1 MTIDRSIGVLSLLA
15 ACTLAACGGGV
26 PSAAHA
32 LPATSGTPSAGT
44 PNSAATFAWGSGL
57 LRASTYAGRAND
69 VPMTA
74 HVALKLADAQGLASY
89 AQQASD
95 PHSAM
100 YRHFLTPTDI
110 ASRYGASASNQATVV
125 SYFQRAGLSVG
136 TWPQRLE
143 VVVTGKRSQFETAF
157 GTTIGWYRNG
167 MQTFLAPVGTPRL
180 PPGLPVTAVPDLVG
194 AQLTQSDL
202 VRYNP
207 ANFQGYSP
215 AQIAHAFDY
224 SGAFSSGYNGTGIQ
238 LGIIGTGP
246 ITQGSSG
253 DLALYHKVFPRDS
266 IAALTQMPVV
276 AQAASAK
283 NGNTGTGSF
292 DDYPSG
298 LATPPPTTHTTCTAG
313 NPLVCNPEDGE
324 AQLDTEQ
331 AASLAPGAGI
341 DFYLAYNR
349 TTNREGIQIADDEV
363 QQAIADNVVDVL
375 SLSYG
380 QDELSAQT
388 AGYFQADGTGPGPAE
403 FAALAA
409 EGIAVFVSSGDNGE
423 DVCQNPFT
431 GAHEPGYCVSYPASD
446 PSVVAVGGVNAP
458 LDNAGNIVGDVTAWG
473 DQTSGGGDGS
483 YSNNIGSGGG
493 VSQWFATPAF
503 QQGLTVPAGDKHVG
517 MRAVP
522 DIALIGDIRT
532 GPALLQYS
540 GSSVTVNSVG
550 GTSIAAPQAAAMW
563 ADVLS
568 ACKKSSAC
576 DVATQTYPDKNGV
589 VHHWR
594 LGNPN
599 PSLYT
604 IYKSSLNAFTYG
616 TVFYDVVYGVNYA
629 NAGPSPEPELQS
641 GCCAAGKGYDE
652 VTGLGVPFA
661 GHLIDAFVKGLPAQ
675 VP

>member
-1 MTIDRSIGVLSLLA
+1 MRRRVAALSLATSFAL
-15 ACTLAACGGGV
+15 TACGGGV
-26 PSAAHA
+26 PPASHLPSARA
-32 LPATSGTPSAGT
+32 ATPGAGTPSS
-44 PNSAATFAWGSGL
+44 SAAFAWGSGL
-57 LRASTYAGRAND
+57 VRASRYTGPADD
-69 VPMTA
+69 VSMA
-74 HVALKLADAQGLASY
+74 VHVALKIADAQGLATY
-89 AQQASD
+89 AREASD
-95 PHSAM
+95 PHSPLF
-100 YRHFLTPTDI
+100 RHFLTPADI
-110 ASRYGASASNQATVV
+110 ASRFGASPSDQATVAT
-125 SYFQRAGLSVG
+125 YFQRFGLSVA

-143 VVVTGKRSQFETAF
+143 VAVGGKRSQFEAAF

-167 MQTFLAPVGTPRL
+167 TQTFLAPVGTPHL
-180 PPGLPVTAVPDLVG
+180 PGGLPVTAVPDLVG
-194 AQLTQSDL
+194 ARLTHSDL

-215 AQIAHAFDY
+215 GQIAHAFDY
-224 SGAFSSGYNGTGIQ
+224 SSAFSSAYNGTGIQ

-253 DLALYHKVFPRDS
+253 DLALYHAAFPHDP
-266 IAALTQMPVV
+266 IAALTQMPVL

-283 NGNTGTGSF
+283 NGNTGTGAF
-292 DDYPSG
+292 DRYPSG
-298 LATPPPTTHTTCTAG
+298 LATPPPTTHTSCRPG
-313 NPLVCNPEDGE
+313 NPAACNPEDGE

-349 TTNREGIQIADDEV
+349 TSNLEGIDLTDDEI

-380 QDELSAQT
+380 ADELAAETSGDFGANG
-388 AGYFQADGTGPGPAE
+388 AGPGPAE

-431 GAHEPGYCVSYPASD
+431 GANAPGYCVSYPASD

-458 LDNAGNIVGDVTAWG
+458 LDNAGNVVGDITAWG
-473 DQTSGGGDGS
+473 DQTTAGGDGS
-483 YSNNIGSGGG
+483 YSNDVGSGGG
-493 VSQWFATPAF
+493 VSQWFAAPAF
-503 QQGLTVPAGDKHVG
+503 QQGLTVPAGDKPAG

-522 DIALIGDIRT
+522 DIALLADIRT
-532 GPALLQYS
+532 GPAVVQYS
-540 GSSVTVNSVG
+540 GSSVSLSAIG
-550 GTSIAAPQAAAMW
+550 GTSVAAPEAAAMW

-568 ACKKSSAC
+568 ACKKSATC
-576 DVATQTYPDKNGV
+576 DVATQPYPDKNGV

-594 LGNPN
+594 LGNPA
-599 PSLYT
+599 PSLYA
-604 IYKSSLNAFTYG
+604 IYKTNLNGFTYG
-616 TVFYDVVYGVNYA
+616 TVFYDVLYGVNYA
-629 NAGPSPEPELQS
+629 NAPAGTSVQLQT